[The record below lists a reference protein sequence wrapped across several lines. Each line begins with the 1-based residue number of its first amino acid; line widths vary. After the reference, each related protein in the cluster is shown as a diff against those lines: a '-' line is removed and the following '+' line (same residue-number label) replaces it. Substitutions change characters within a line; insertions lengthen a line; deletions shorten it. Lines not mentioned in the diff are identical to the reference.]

1 MYILHVSID
10 GWMEKQNMVHPCN
23 GMSSSLKRKGILAQ
37 ATARMKLEGIM
48 LSDISQTQKNK

>member
-1 MYILHVSID
+1 
-10 GWMEKQNMVHPCN
+10 MEKQNMVHPCN

-37 ATARMKLEGIM
+37 ATAQMKLEGIM